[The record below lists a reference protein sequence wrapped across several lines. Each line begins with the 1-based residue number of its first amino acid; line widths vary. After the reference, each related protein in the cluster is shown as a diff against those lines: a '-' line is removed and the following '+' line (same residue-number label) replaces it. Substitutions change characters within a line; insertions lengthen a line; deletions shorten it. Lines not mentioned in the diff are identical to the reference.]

1 MKRVTILGS
10 TGSIGR
16 SALDFIAANRGMFEV
31 AALTAKSSVATL
43 QAQTLEFKPKVV
55 ALADP
60 AAWKEFSLWVKE
72 CARSDF
78 SGAPP
83 RVLCGQE
90 GVCEAA
96 AWDGA
101 DFVIS
106 SIVGASGLKPTLAA
120 VSAGRDIG
128 LANKE
133 TLVMAGRLVM
143 DEVRRRGVK
152 LLPVDSEHSAIF
164 QCLEG
169 RRRADVRRLILTASG
184 GPFFG
189 MSAQKLSGVTVK
201 DALNH
206 PSWSMGSKITVDS
219 ATMMNKGLEV
229 IEAHHLFG
237 FGPDEIDVLVHPQ
250 SIVHSLVE
258 FTDGALL
265 AQMSVPDMKGPIG
278 YALSYPLR
286 VAGTMKRL
294 RLEEIAQL
302 TFHPPDTKN
311 FPCLA
316 LAYEALKRGGVMPAV
331 LNAANEALVEFFLH
345 GRIHFTRI
353 PVIIE
358 KVMSLHKP
366 VSAAQAD
373 GADGLD
379 AILEADAWARHAVGE
394 ALKGFL

>member
-16 SALDFIAANRGMFEV
+16 SALDFIALNRGGFEA
-31 AALTAKSSVATL
+31 AALTANTSVEVLKAQAL
-43 QAQTLEFKPKVV
+43 QFRPQVV
-55 ALADP
+55 AVADP
-60 AAWKEFSLWVKE
+60 AAWKEFSGWVRE
-72 CARSDF
+72 RARSDF
-78 SGAPP
+78 GGRPP
-83 RVLCGQE
+83 RVLPGEE

-96 AWDGA
+96 AFDGA

-120 VSAGRDIG
+120 ISAGKDIG

-143 DEVRRRGVK
+143 KEVSRRGVK

-189 MSAQKLSGVTVK
+189 MNAEKLSGVTVR

-206 PSWSMGSKITVDS
+206 PKWSMGSKITVDS

-237 FGPDEIDVLVHPQ
+237 FGREEIDVLVHPQ

-278 YALSYPLR
+278 YALSYPQR
-286 VAGTMKRL
+286 AEGAMKRL
-294 RLEEIAQL
+294 RLEEIGPL
-302 TFHPPDTKN
+302 TFHPPDTEN
-311 FPCLA
+311 FPCLS
-316 LAYEALKRGGVMPAV
+316 LACEALSIGGAMPAV
-331 LNAANEALVEFFLH
+331 LNAANEVLVELFLA

-358 KVMSLHKP
+358 RVMSMHKL
-366 VSAAQAD
+366 SNSGEAD
-373 GADGLD
+373 ELD
-379 AILEADAWARHAVGE
+379 AILEADAWARKAVGE
-394 ALKGFL
+394 ALN